1 MKHTLSLILLL
12 AFSCGVKA
20 QCQLITSQ
28 QTISYGSLSAMER
41 QSAGGKA
48 ITLPEKQL
56 TLNVMC
62 DKPQRIRLFFGSSL
76 PQGGNFALGEKGE
89 MKFTAMKARVDDRD
103 VLLAPV
109 TSAHGELTAAEASQ
123 VDINLNDGIA
133 FVSGDELTG
142 KTMSVTLAV
151 NANIKSA
158 PISDRVKYRGNL
170 QVRVEAQ

>member
-62 DKPQRIRLFFGSSL
+62 DKPQRIRLFL
-76 PQGGNFALGEKGE
+76 
-89 MKFTAMKARVDDRD
+89 DRHCRR
-103 VLLAPV
+103 A
-109 TSAHGELTAAEASQ
+109 
-123 VDINLNDGIA
+123 
-133 FVSGDELTG
+133 
-142 KTMSVTLAV
+142 VTL
-151 NANIKSA
+151 
-158 PISDRVKYRGNL
+158 P
-170 QVRVEAQ
+170 

>member
-1 MKHTLSLILLL
+1 
-12 AFSCGVKA
+12 
-20 QCQLITSQ
+20 
-28 QTISYGSLSAMER
+28 
-41 QSAGGKA
+41 
-48 ITLPEKQL
+48 
-56 TLNVMC
+56 
-62 DKPQRIRLFFGSSL
+62 
-76 PQGGNFALGEKGE
+76 
-89 MKFTAMKARVDDRD
+89 MKFTAMKARVDDRE

-158 PISDRVKYRGNL
+158 PITDRVKYRGNL